1 MKNINWKIR
10 LKNKTFWVA
19 IVPALALALQT
30 LLAIFGI
37 EADYSQ
43 QVADL
48 IEFINAVFVVLVIVG
63 IVADPTTTGVTD
75 SDRVMSYHI
84 PNAKK
89 RL

>member
-1 MKNINWKIR
+1 M
-10 LKNKTFWVA
+10 A

-37 EADYSQ
+37 NVDYTE
-43 QVADL
+43 QVGQL
-48 IEFINAVFVVLVIVG
+48 LEFVNAVFVVLVIVG

-75 SDRVMSYHI
+75 SSRVMDYHI

-89 RL
+89 RK

>member
-10 LKNKTFWVA
+10 LKNKTFWMA
-19 IVPALALALQT
+19 IVPAMAIALQT

-37 EADYSQ
+37 DVDYTD
-43 QVADL
+43 QVAQL
-48 IEFINAVFVVLVIVG
+48 LEFINAVFVVLMIIG

-75 SDRVMSYHI
+75 SSRVMDYHI

-89 RL
+89 RK